1 MTIGRSIANVLWR
14 GTAPL
19 LPLPAC
25 GERVGV
31 RGLVQALRLVDSPP
45 HPARKSAPTSPRTR
59 GEVAPSCAAILG
71 FDGGVHGASAGPRPN
86 PPPQAGEGAR
96 GAVP

>member
-1 MTIGRSIANVLWR
+1 MTIGRRIANVPSW
-14 GTAPL
+14 GKAPPP
-19 LPLPAC
+19 PLPAC

-45 HPARKSAPTSPRTR
+45 HPARKSAPTSPRAR
-59 GEVAPSCAAILG
+59 GEVLPSCAAILG
-71 FDGGVHGASAGPRPN
+71 FDGGAHSASAGPLPN

-96 GAVP
+96 GTVP

>member
-1 MTIGRSIANVLWR
+1 MMIGGRIANVLSL

-31 RGLVQALRLVDSPP
+31 RGLVQALRLVDRPP
-45 HPARKSAPTSPRTR
+45 HPARKGAPTSPRMR
-59 GEVAPSCAAILG
+59 GEVLPSRAAFRLT
-71 FDGGVHGASAGPRPN
+71 DCGAADEAAGLLL
-86 PPPQAGEGAR
+86 PPQAGEAAR
-96 GAVP
+96 RAVP